1 MNNRNELFDF
11 TKKSILGRRNLK
23 IKVLKLNRNCV
34 QNNCEEYLKKMDKL
48 NLLELDNEISIKN
61 AINLGNKF
69 HFNKNDYNT
78 IIRNIDK
85 LNSSLINDDIKLN
98 NDYKHFCKTLKND
111 FSLNE
116 LEAIKNDDLYYIRN
130 INIRNNL
137 DLTKKP
143 SSKKGN
149 LLNIDKKIYNK
160 FCYRDENIKKK
171 ILRRIKSVKNI
182 IKNGIENMKIEERK
196 KILEKD
202 KINKIL
208 NKLRKES
215 KNEVYSLINDQI
227 YNKLFKSISEES
239 FLREYNK
246 KKYNSC
252 IQEDG
257 IGKFQTDRIN
267 ESQNS
272 IKNNSF
278 SINNEKNHSLKIPK
292 IIHYSSIEVNKNL
305 IKNRLFS
312 NYNRKITDR
321 ISSLKNPK
329 KSFLSKSSSFINES
343 RDDLL
348 KKRFERIEANLERMK
363 QEKEFYKNLFS
374 KLKAGYK
381 KSTLKKTRF
390 CLREYY

>member
-1 MNNRNELFDF
+1 M
-11 TKKSILGRRNLK
+11 
-23 IKVLKLNRNCV
+23 
-34 QNNCEEYLKKMDKL
+34 
-48 NLLELDNEISIKN
+48 
-61 AINLGNKF
+61 
-69 HFNKNDYNT
+69 
-78 IIRNIDK
+78 
-85 LNSSLINDDIKLN
+85 
-98 NDYKHFCKTLKND
+98 
-111 FSLNE
+111 
-116 LEAIKNDDLYYIRN
+116 
-130 INIRNNL
+130 

-182 IKNGIENMKIEERK
+182 IKNGIENLKIEERK

-278 SINNEKNHSLKIPK
+278 SINNENHSLKIPK

-381 KSTLKKTRF
+381 KSTLKKARF